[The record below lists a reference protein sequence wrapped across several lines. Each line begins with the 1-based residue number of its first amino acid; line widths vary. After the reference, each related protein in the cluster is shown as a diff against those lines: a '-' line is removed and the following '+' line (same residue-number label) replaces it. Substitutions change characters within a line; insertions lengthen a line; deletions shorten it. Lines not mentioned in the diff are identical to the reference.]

1 MNVME
6 NLQTTGDNRSPMF
19 SVIVPIYN
27 TAEYIEVCIR
37 SLLDQ
42 KQSDFEI
49 IAIDDGSTDNSAEL
63 LE

>member
-49 IAIDDGSTDNSAEL
+49 IAIDD
-63 LE
+63 